1 MNSRHAPA
9 FAGLLIAVLCWS
21 GNALVAR
28 AFYDQIPPLSLS
40 FWRWVLAT
48 TLLLPA
54 FKQKAGDKGCQST
67 KNDGR
72 STRRGKQAPMVLPA
86 AVALVAGPRVSESE
100 QRSPG
105 GARTGLAFRKASM
118 FPE

>member
-48 TLLLPA
+48 TLLLP
-54 FKQKAGDKGCQST
+54 FVESLLDEAGIT
-67 KNDGR
+67 YI
-72 STRRGKQAPMVLPA
+72 
-86 AVALVAGPRVSESE
+86 
-100 QRSPG
+100 
-105 GARTGLAFRKASM
+105 GA
-118 FPE
+118 EV

>member
-48 TLLLPA
+48 TLLLPFVARGIWLHRATLRAASSGGPVDCAA
-54 FKQKAGDKGCQST
+54 FST
-67 KNDGR
+67 QPATLRARQRRRDG
-72 STRRGKQAPMVLPA
+72 
-86 AVALVAGPRVSESE
+86 VSS
-100 QRSPG
+100 QRS
-105 GARTGLAFRKASM
+105 
-118 FPE
+118 